1 MTNKMQKRITLPIDE
16 DSQYLIGTINTALM
30 SIGYGVDDW
39 LADDTAVDVIDS
51 GYSNRCAIEV
61 RDDLD
66 IEYFVQSLEGAP
78 ILMVMSKEKGLGIEI
93 EVSEHVAETL
103 NEMIVQFA

>member
-1 MTNKMQKRITLPIDE
+1 MASKTQKRITLDVDE

-30 SIGYGVDDW
+30 SIGYGVNDW
-39 LADDTAVDVIDS
+39 LADDTVVDVVDS
-51 GYSNRCAIEV
+51 GYTNRCVIEV

-66 IEYFVQSLEGAP
+66 IEYYMQSLEGAP
-78 ILMVMSKEKGLGIEI
+78 ILMVMSKEKGIGIEI

>member
-1 MTNKMQKRITLPIDE
+1 MASKTQKRITLDVNE

-78 ILMVMSKEKGLGIEI
+78 ILMVMSKEKGIGIEI
-93 EVSEHVAETL
+93 EVSEHVAGTL